1 VVNKIDNLSSKK
13 AIKTTRTKR
22 ATKITLIIYIKM
34 AMAMFV
40 KMASGYTYVRLV
52 DISSY
57 IIHVYSL
64 TFSIMV
70 DRIGSQTSTADT

>member
-1 VVNKIDNLSSKK
+1 
-13 AIKTTRTKR
+13 
-22 ATKITLIIYIKM
+22 M

-40 KMASGYTYVRLV
+40 KMASGYAYVRLV

-70 DRIGSQTSTADT
+70 DRIGSQTSTTDT

>member
-1 VVNKIDNLSSKK
+1 
-13 AIKTTRTKR
+13 
-22 ATKITLIIYIKM
+22 M

-40 KMASGYTYVRLV
+40 KMARGYAYARLV
-52 DISSY
+52 NISSY